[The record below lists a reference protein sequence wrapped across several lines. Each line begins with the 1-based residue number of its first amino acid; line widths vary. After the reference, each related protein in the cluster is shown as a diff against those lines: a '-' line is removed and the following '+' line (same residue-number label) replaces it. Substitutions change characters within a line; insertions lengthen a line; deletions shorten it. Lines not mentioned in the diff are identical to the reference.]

1 MLDRPAD
8 LEQQPR
14 GVERDGLGEKGRT
27 LKLLNTYMIATGLIV
42 GEALMGT
49 VLAIYYVLPLLGGG

>member
-1 MLDRPAD
+1 VLEPA
-8 LEQQPR
+8 
-14 GVERDGLGEKGRT
+14 VERDGLGEKGRT